1 MILRNLN
8 KKYVVIQEYM
18 AGNDVCQ
25 YICYEMGAP
34 ENVLYS
40 AVCQKLSS
48 MRNEEIGF
56 LTEEMKHEN
65 FSDLID
71 FFIHGEQLVVLFQY
85 PKGVSLKQKISSE
98 ECGIQERLEIVKS
111 LLEQILFL
119 NLSDY
124 FFHAAM
130 DIDLIHVSSDGE
142 ISFLYDCRHL
152 NDFDDVN
159 FQNGAKSLGEVIAFI
174 FSEEMKQRSIPEL
187 YSLVYDLKHETI
199 DSYIGIYEKF
209 WQIYQ
214 IYIEKSQEDLEPYS
228 LSFRIWDRIKDIGRF
243 LKKLVQ
249 PALVLLALA
258 YLVVSIIGLFA
269 EPGIHENFKSIGT
282 VKIEN
287 TTTEDTSSAD
297 DTQQE
302 ETGTTE
308 EAKTEETQAS
318 GVE

>member
-8 KKYVVIQEYM
+8 KKYIVIQEYM

-25 YICYEMGAP
+25 YICYEMGGP
-34 ENVLYS
+34 ENLLYS

-71 FFIHGEQLVVLFQY
+71 FFIHEEQLVVLFQY
-85 PKGVSLKQKISSE
+85 PKGISLKQKITSE
-98 ECGIQERLEIVKS
+98 ECGMQERLEIIKS
-111 LLEQILFL
+111 LLEKILFL

-124 FFHAAM
+124 FWDAAM
-130 DIDLIHVSSDGE
+130 DIDLIHVSPAGE

-152 NDFDDVN
+152 DAFDTVD
-159 FQNGAKSLGEVIAFI
+159 FQNGAKSLGEVISFI
-174 FSEEMKQRSIPEL
+174 FSEEMKQRSMPEL
-187 YSLVYDLKHETI
+187 YSFVYDLKHDAI
-199 DSYIGIYEKF
+199 DSPIGIYEKF

-214 IYIEKSQEDLEPYS
+214 IYIEKRQEDLEPYS
-228 LSFRIWDRIKDIGRF
+228 LSFRIWDRIKGIGRF

-258 YLVVSIIGLFA
+258 YLIASIMGLFA
-269 EPGIHENFKSIGT
+269 EPGINENFKTIGT

-287 TTTEDTSSAD
+287 TTTEDASATED
-297 DTQQE
+297 AQQE
-302 ETGTTE
+302 ETGSNE
-308 EAKTEETQAS
+308 EAKTDDTQAS

>member
-8 KKYVVIQEYM
+8 KKYVVIQEYL

-40 AVCQKLSS
+40 AVCQKLSAL
-48 MRNEEIGF
+48 RNEEIGF
-56 LTEEMKHEN
+56 LTDEMKHEN

-71 FFIHGEQLVVLFQY
+71 FFIHEERLIVLFRY
-85 PKGVSLKQKISSE
+85 PNGMTIKEKIASE
-98 ECGIQERLEIVKS
+98 ECSLRECFKMVKS

-124 FFHAAM
+124 FFDTAM
-130 DIDLIHVSSDGE
+130 DIDLIHISPAGE
-142 ISFLYDCRHL
+142 ISFLYDCRL
-152 NDFDDVN
+152 IDTFDDID
-159 FQNGAKSLGEVIAFI
+159 FQDGAKSLGEVIEYI

-187 YSLVYDLKHETI
+187 YSFVYDLKHDAM
-199 DSYIGIYEKF
+199 DSHLGIYEKF

-214 IYIEKSQEDLEPYS
+214 MYLGKQQEDLEPYS
-228 LSFRIWDRIKDIGRF
+228 LSFRIWDRIKGIGRI
-243 LKKLVQ
+243 LKKLIQ

-258 YLVVSIIGLFA
+258 YLVVSIVGLFA
-269 EPGIHENFKSIGT
+269 EPGVKENFKTIGT
-282 VKIEN
+282 VQIEN
-287 TTTEDTSSAD
+287 TTTEDASSAED
-297 DTQQE
+297 AQQE

-308 EAKTEETQAS
+308 DAKTDETQAS

>member
-40 AVCQKLSS
+40 AVCQKLSA

-71 FFIHGEQLVVLFQY
+71 YFIHEEQLIVLFRY
-85 PKGVSLKQKISSE
+85 PKGKTIKQKITSE
-98 ECGIQERLEIVKS
+98 ECSLRERFEMIKS

-130 DIDLIHVSSDGE
+130 NLDLIYISPAGE
-142 ISFLYDCRHL
+142 ISFLYDCRHI
-152 NDFDDVN
+152 DAFDDIN
-159 FQNGAKSLGEVIAFI
+159 FQDGAKSLGEVIAYI
-174 FSEEMKQRSIPEL
+174 FTEEMKQRSIPEL
-187 YSLVYDLKHETI
+187 YSFVYDLKHGAL
-199 DSYIGIYEKF
+199 DSYMGIYEKF
-209 WQIYQ
+209 WPIYQ
-214 IYIEKSQEDLEPYS
+214 MYLGKEQKDLEPYS
-228 LSFRIWDRIKDIGRF
+228 LSFRIWDRIKAIGGK
-243 LKKLVQ
+243 LKKLIQ

-258 YLVVSIIGLFA
+258 YLVVSIVGLFA
-269 EPGIHENFKSIGT
+269 EPGINENFKTIGT
-282 VKIEN
+282 VQIEN
-287 TTTEDTSSAD
+287 TVTEEASSTEDA
-297 DTQQE
+297 QQE

-308 EAKTEETQAS
+308 DATTDETQAS

>member
-1 MILRNLN
+1 
-8 KKYVVIQEYM
+8 
-18 AGNDVCQ
+18 
-25 YICYEMGAP
+25 
-34 ENVLYS
+34 
-40 AVCQKLSS
+40 
-48 MRNEEIGF
+48 
-56 LTEEMKHEN
+56 
-65 FSDLID
+65 
-71 FFIHGEQLVVLFQY
+71 
-85 PKGVSLKQKISSE
+85 
-98 ECGIQERLEIVKS
+98 
-111 LLEQILFL
+111 
-119 NLSDY
+119 
-124 FFHAAM
+124 
-130 DIDLIHVSSDGE
+130 
-142 ISFLYDCRHL
+142 
-152 NDFDDVN
+152 
-159 FQNGAKSLGEVIAFI
+159 
-174 FSEEMKQRSIPEL
+174 MKQRSIPEL

-258 YLVVSIIGLFA
+258 YLVASTIGLFA

-287 TTTEDTSSAD
+287 TTTEDASSAD